1 MTWNVANQVQD
12 TAPDASILSLAT
24 DANGNVYGSGED
36 FGASGNL
43 EGSFSANQ
51 TNGDINWI
59 EDCHGD
65 TYSVSPSPVGFL
77 YAVGHA
83 HYCGNIGGF
92 PQTSPRWTYHRALAF
107 TEAATG
113 WVQHNTV
120 GSYHDWAGFRSPSL
134 VDWFPDLT
142 VGTITGKTQAAWSV
156 ASNSKYVVLGGEFP
170 KVNGQAQQ
178 GLVRFAVQSASTNKR
193 GPQLYSAADTDPSV
207 VSADPGHRPR
217 VDPDQLG
224 PGRHGADL
232 QGLPRLAE
240 QPAGIHVDAEL
251 DALEPADLQLH
262 RHRTHTGPDLQ
273 YKVVVSDPDGNKS
286 QSPDW
291 VPVTVVGSKARS
303 ANVLGAGPP
312 SESGSQATHT
322 NPSSSP
328 TVTDNDGQATSTPQ
342 VTIPAGTVAADAFS
356 RSATNQWGSAD
367 VGGPWTISGSS
378 SCFSV
383 DGAAGKMLIPP
394 NGATDAATLNSVSQQ
409 NVNMLV
415 DVRPDQLAAGSG
427 LYSTLVARRI
437 GTSDYRLTARLMPGG
452 VVHLTLA
459 KVVNGTLTTFGEQN
473 ISGLTYTAGDVLR
486 IRFTALT
493 AGASTALSGTI
504 WKSSGPE
511 PAAPQ
516 VTATDST
523 AGLQAPGAVGLIT
536 HSGPTGT
543 APITATYDNLSV
555 KTA

>member
-1 MTWNVANQVQD
+1 VSIPTNWDQDDMALTYKVYRDSLNNPPVFTSTQNSTLWNRPTFSFTD
-12 TAPDASILSLAT
+12 T
-24 DANGNVYGSGED
+24 G
-36 FGASGNL
+36 
-43 EGSFSANQ
+43 
-51 TNGDINWI
+51 
-59 EDCHGD
+59 
-65 TYSVSPSPVGFL
+65 
-77 YAVGHA
+77 
-83 HYCGNIGGF
+83 
-92 PQTSPRWTYHRALAF
+92 
-107 TEAATG
+107 
-113 WVQHNTV
+113 
-120 GSYHDWAGFRSPSL
+120 
-134 VDWFPDLT
+134 LT
-142 VGTITGKTQAAWSV
+142 
-156 ASNSKYVVLGGEFP
+156 
-170 KVNGQAQQ
+170 
-178 GLVRFAVQSASTNKR
+178 
-193 GPQLYSAADTDPSV
+193 
-207 VSADPGHRPR
+207 
-217 VDPDQLG
+217 
-224 PGRHGADL
+224 PGR
-232 QGLPRLAE
+232 
-240 QPAGIHVDAEL
+240 
-251 DALEPADLQLH
+251 
-262 RHRTHTGPDLQ
+262 TYK

-415 DVRPDQLAAGSG
+415 DVRPDHLAAGSG

-523 AGLQAPGAVGLIT
+523 AGLQAPGAVRLIT